1 MLVWPFYCLIMAPVS
16 LQIPTFCPLRVDY
29 VVLLVTLCLQDG
41 FLSSQ
46 DRTQSEKGRA
56 ETRAFFLVGFL
67 GGKSFS
73 EAPTGFPLYL
83 VGHNWAHAYPPG

>member
-16 LQIPTFCPLRVDY
+16 LQIPAFCPLCVDY

-56 ETRAFFLVGFL
+56 ETRAFFLVG
-67 GGKSFS
+67 
-73 EAPTGFPLYL
+73 ADDIQLYI
-83 VGHNWAHAYPPG
+83 